1 MLGYLEDLD
10 MGIDNE
16 SNMRVINEAY
26 EQMLTSDNLIMSDDL
41 LERMRPSIPDGLIPN
56 NADSH
61 ELYISSLSDALSI
74 ANISGSLNAISQ
86 SDISEMTISFE
97 ITNITQEILK
107 KIYTAVSNKE
117 KVNLKLIGMGGFACE
132 STSIKQ
138 WDLTKIAPHQ
148 LLLSLTF
155 EGSNVTF

>member
-1 MLGYLEDLD
+1 
-10 MGIDNE
+10 
-16 SNMRVINEAY
+16 
-26 EQMLTSDNLIMSDDL
+26 
-41 LERMRPSIPDGLIPN
+41 
-56 NADSH
+56 
-61 ELYISSLSDALSI
+61 
-74 ANISGSLNAISQ
+74 
-86 SDISEMTISFE
+86 MTISFE

-107 KIYTAVSNKE
+107 KIYAAVSNKE